1 MIYFIGVIITFF
13 LAVLL
18 ITKKN
23 KNTPDWILS
32 IWLIIIGIH
41 LLLYYWFITGKYLEF
56 PFFLGFDRPI
66 PLLHGPL
73 LYLYTASSTGLLKKK
88 SVAFHFAP
96 WLLAHVLL
104 IPFLLLPVSEKVEV
118 YKNSGRG
125 YETVSGILVW
135 AIIVSGVVYVAL
147 SLKLL
152 NDHKR
157 NIEQEFSNTVKI
169 NLAWLRYL
177 IFGVGFIWLMVMFTE
192 DVFVFIS
199 VVLFIISL
207 GYFGIRQVGI
217 FTHHEPVNVAVN
229 TAIEKEVVSEYSEPA
244 LPEVKKY
251 QKSGLNPET
260 AFEIHARLSATMKTE
275 VLFRNPELTLPEL
288 ATKLDVNPNILS
300 QVINSREGKN
310 FYDYINSLRIVD
322 FKNVVLNPENQKYS
336 LLGLAMQCGFNSK
349 TSFNRNFK
357 KATGVSP
364 TEYLRKNNISLE

>member
-23 KNTPDWILS
+23 KSLPDWILS

-41 LLLYYWFITGKYLEF
+41 LLLYYLFITEKYLDF

-73 LYLYTASSTGLLKKK
+73 LYLYTASSAGQLKNK
-88 SVAFHFAP
+88 SIALHFLP
-96 WLLAHVLL
+96 WLLAHFLL
-104 IPFLLLPVSEKVEV
+104 ISFLVLPVTEKVEV

-125 YETVSGILVW
+125 YETISDILVW
-135 AIIVSGVVYVAL
+135 TIIVSGIVYVAL

-152 NDHKR
+152 NNHKR
-157 NIEQEFSNTVKI
+157 NIEQKFSNTVKI

-177 IFGVGFIWLMVMFTE
+177 IFGVGFIWVMVMFTE
-192 DVFVFIS
+192 DVFVFLS
-199 VVLFIISL
+199 VVLFVISL
-207 GYFGIRQVGI
+207 GYFGIKQVGI
-217 FTHHEPVNVAVN
+217 FTHHEHINVEMN
-229 TAIEKEVVSEYSEPA
+229 TAIEKKIVSENSEPD
-244 LPEVKKY
+244 LPEIKKY

-260 AFEIHARLSATMKTE
+260 ALEIHQRLLVTMKSE
-275 VLFRNPELTLPEL
+275 MLFRNAELTLPEL
-288 ATKLDVNPNILS
+288 AQKIDVNPNILS
-300 QVINSREGKN
+300 QVINSQTGKN
-310 FYDYINSLRIVD
+310 FYDYINSLRIED
-322 FKNVVLNPENQKYS
+322 FKMVALDPENQKYS

-357 KATGVSP
+357 KATGLSP
-364 TEYLRKNNISLE
+364 TEYLRQNDISLE